1 MKEIL
6 NMEENKESLINI
18 EQIKEEIKK
27 IKLEIIEK
35 ENLVDE
41 LLSIVNNE
49 TEEIENS

>member
-1 MKEIL
+1 
-6 NMEENKESLINI
+6 MEENKESLINI

>member
-1 MKEIL
+1 
-6 NMEENKESLINI
+6 MEENKESLINI

-27 IKLEIIEK
+27 IKFEIIEK